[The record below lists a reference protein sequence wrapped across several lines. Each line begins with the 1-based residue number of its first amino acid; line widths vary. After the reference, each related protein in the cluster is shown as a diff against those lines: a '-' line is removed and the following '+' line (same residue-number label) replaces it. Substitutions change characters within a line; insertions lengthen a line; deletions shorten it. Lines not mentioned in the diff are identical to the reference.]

1 MVIGRASV
9 LVLSEVQAQ
18 TALLPHVCDTAVMFV
33 TFLRSGAAA
42 KLLSDLSGIAA
53 DSIGPGDSSKI
64 LEIGLGP
71 GAKIIDAA
79 LLQQVPGKG
88 AHRLK
93 ECKHLLRVTDPGVL
107 MDFIG
112 WRKKA
117 HFEHANA
124 FAQYYLLSEEWV
136 SIQGQVPRPSETW
149 STCLRPMLPL
159 AMVCCLIV
167 RLGV

>member
-1 MVIGRASV
+1 
-9 LVLSEVQAQ
+9 
-18 TALLPHVCDTAVMFV
+18 MFV

-79 LLQQVPGKG
+79 FLQQVPGKG
-88 AHRLK
+88 AHKLK

-107 MDFIG
+107 MDFIA

-117 HFEHANA
+117 HFVHANA

-136 SIQGQVPRPSETW
+136 AIQGQGPRPAKTL
-149 STCLRPMLPL
+149 STCLMPHVFVGNGVLL
-159 AMVCCLIV
+159 GLIV
-167 RLGV
+167 RIVLVCKRCAAEILRSTSAGASE